1 MEPLGPLSPEV
12 FEFDEATSLDVSLE
26 KFSRSE
32 IAGKLLDQ
40 LDKLYYNAEETEPF
54 DWFMNEKSIDL
65 QIFENFTLPT
75 QNEANSSKTA
85 SYYNNFHLDS
95 PEYESASGQ
104 QSYGF
109 EVVPQTVLT
118 NSPSSNVD
126 VKIPLGK
133 SGGRSAQFVEART
146 NTDLLKEETLTPPDS
161 PRDDDIMK
169 LLQEIAPSD
178 WDKLVENSKVVEM
191 KWNKPIETSG
201 VTTTNVLS
209 YSENSCSVDE
219 FADYESSSLSIT
231 SESGLDD
238 PDYEDKDFS
247 PATSSSRNKKRD
259 RKPYARPTVEE
270 RRQRKKEQ
278 NKNAATRYRMKKKQE
293 VEEAKS
299 EEKQLQERNKE
310 LKSQVDD
317 ISREI
322 KYLKSLMRD
331 LYRKKGLIK

>member
-1 MEPLGPLSPEV
+1 M
-12 FEFDEATSLDVSLE
+12 
-26 KFSRSE
+26 
-32 IAGKLLDQ
+32 
-40 LDKLYYNAEETEPF
+40 
-54 DWFMNEKSIDL
+54 
-65 QIFENFTLPT
+65 
-75 QNEANSSKTA
+75 
-85 SYYNNFHLDS
+85 DS
-95 PEYESASGQ
+95 PEYESAGGQ
-104 QSYGF
+104 QNYGF
-109 EVVPQTVLT
+109 EIVPQTVLT

-126 VKIPLGK
+126 VKVPLGK
-133 SGGRSAQFVEART
+133 TRGRSAQFVEART
-146 NTDLLKEETLTPPDS
+146 DTDLLKEETLTPPDS

-169 LLQEIAPSD
+169 LLQEIAPGD

-191 KWNKPIETSG
+191 KWDKPTETSG
-201 VTTTNVLS
+201 VELS

-219 FADYESSSLSIT
+219 FADYESSNQSVT

-238 PDYEDKDFS
+238 PDYEEKDFS
-247 PATSSSRNKKRD
+247 PAASLSRSKKRD
-259 RKPYARPTVEE
+259 TKPYARPTVEE

-310 LKSQVDD
+310 LQNQVDD